1 MAINRYDRA
10 AEAPIINTYVP
21 INFDQLYRIG
31 LTQKQAI
38 DEAADQLSTAVQKFG
53 EFRSPSDIDTQRY
66 YDLTL
71 GRQDMRQLIN
81 DVVNDPNAMKDAAF
95 LSRLNSAI
103 AGTDYAAL
111 SRLEQSR
118 EGLLARQKANYQL
131 MLAGGYNPIL
141 HDVDYS
147 NYDTLNSGI
156 YNDISPLPYTSVVD
170 MVKPYVDNLKDSFMG
185 VSDGWIHTGVSA
197 DRTDAQ
203 LRDNWSNIVNTPGY
217 AQNLEII
224 MKQNPEF
231 SRQQA
236 EELLNSQIIR
246 AGREFTR
253 DQAERDPW
261 ELWKMK
267 AQYAASQDSDE
278 STRAKNLTTI
288 VHDDLKHNVR
298 LKIAA
303 MSNLE
308 PEAQQRYI
316 YNGFEGLTKQEQDLL
331 KPYLNQKVMVN
342 YNRQILQDRMNNYGE
357 NPWDASRSVALN
369 FSSQIGSVASQLYAK
384 QAAGTEKEFTDGSF
398 EVGDV
403 SRFTPLDE
411 IGMNMAGA
419 TQEWKIARDMSGIQ
433 EKRRNMLNGV
443 GQRAKIRSVG
453 LTTTDNA
460 RAYNIVDMYIPYDY
474 AKKYMTDAE
483 MLNSGGQLVDRSFDE
498 TTSAVN
504 KYNYKGNLDGTSVT
518 TRSKTERYLVIPMGS
533 VIPSLGQ
540 AANEAD
546 ALFNKNVGTSSDFR
560 DQQYILSQ
568 LGRRS
573 INDGYNF

>member
-1 MAINRYDRA
+1 
-10 AEAPIINTYVP
+10 
-21 INFDQLYRIG
+21 
-31 LTQKQAI
+31 
-38 DEAADQLSTAVQKFG
+38 
-53 EFRSPSDIDTQRY
+53 
-66 YDLTL
+66 
-71 GRQDMRQLIN
+71 MRQLIN
-81 DVVNDPNAMKDAAF
+81 DVVNDPNAMKDTAF

-103 AGTDYAAL
+103 AGTDYASL

-118 EGLLARQKANYQL
+118 EGMLARQKANYQL

-156 YNDISPLPYTSVVD
+156 YNDVSPLPYTSVVD

-185 VSDGWIHTGVSA
+185 VSDGWVHTGVSA

-217 AQNLEII
+217 TQNLEII
-224 MKQNPEF
+224 MKQNPAF

-236 EELLNSQIIR
+236 EEMLNSQIMR

-267 AQYAASQDSDE
+267 AQYEASKNADE
-278 STRAKNLTTI
+278 NTRAKNLTTI

-298 LKIAA
+298 LKIAS

-308 PEAQQRYI
+308 PDAQQRYI

-331 KPYLNQKVMVN
+331 KPYLNQNVIIN
-342 YNRQILQDRMNNYGE
+342 YNRQVLQDRMDNYGE

-419 TQEWKIARDMSGIQ
+419 TEEWKVAREMASIQ
-433 EKRRNMLNGV
+433 EKRKNMLDGV

-460 RAYNIVDMYIPYDY
+460 RAYNIVNMYIPYDY

-483 MLNSGGQLVDRSFDE
+483 MLNSGGQLVDRTFDE
-498 TTSAVN
+498 TTSTVSR
-504 KYNYKGNLDGTSVT
+504 YDYKGNLDGTNIT
-518 TRSKTERYLVIPMGS
+518 TRGKTERYLVIPMGS

-546 ALFNKNVGTSSDFR
+546 ALFNKNVGASSDFR